1 MKCLEC
7 HREAKWMRS
16 TQFSGDH
23 PYCAPHARAED
34 DFMKNDSYA
43 FWYKIEK
50 PKRDKEVKSK
60 LGYSRIG
67 LGNV

>member
-34 DFMKNDSYA
+34 DFMKNDSYH
-43 FWYKIEK
+43 FWYRIKE
-50 PKRDKEVKSK
+50 DKNESE
-60 LGYSRIG
+60 S
-67 LGNV
+67 

>member
-7 HREAKWMRS
+7 HREAKWMNS

-23 PYCAPHARAED
+23 PYCSTHARAED
-34 DFMKNDSYA
+34 DFMKNDSYH
-43 FWYKIEK
+43 FWYKIKK
-50 PKRDKEVKSK
+50 PKQDKEVKSK

-67 LGNV
+67 LGNI